1 MPKLCSR
8 FSRCARDSLLRATV
22 DLHSGATLLHCVYS
36 LQGQTSKHL
45 WVDPGVTV
53 VQCPEI
59 TQSKELSKDLR
70 VDSGVTQGSRI
81 CGWTLAFTHGSRIY
95 ASQQITRR
103 RPSQMGMST
112 HKSMHHGG
120 EHLTAQAVRCTTGLW
135 VQHGA
140 THEYLIKS
148 LLWDQ

>member
-1 MPKLCSR
+1 MPKLCSK
-8 FSRCARDSLLRATV
+8 FSRGARDSLLRATV

-81 CGWTLAFTHGSRIY
+81 Y